1 VLLRREGWLVNP
13 KRVCRLYREMGLQLR
28 NKSPKRRVK
37 AQLREDRAPA
47 SGPNQVWA
55 MDFVHDQLFDGR
67 KIRVLTVVDTFTRLS
82 PAIEVRQQ
90 FRGADVVEVLERV
103 SRKIGYPKT
112 IRVDNG
118 PEFVSKDL
126 DLWAFLRSVTL
137 DFSRPG
143 KPTDNAFNEIGG
155 DRWTLPQAVNCVVE
169 LDSIKPEE
177 ARRQIH
183 LALIDGALWPKW
195 GAFGPHP
202 HLSILDQDPEPPV
215 GDPLWKA
222 ADFDWEGGT
231 VLDNFDPANG
241 KQERRVLLIIA
252 AFSSVSFQSE
262 RASPATVAADYTSGV
277 ESLDVR
283 RR

>member
-1 VLLRREGWLVNP
+1 MKPVRKREMVDEVRRVWQVSIRRACHALPVDRSSYHYRSKRSGQAVLMKRIKEIAETRVRYGYRRIHVLLRREGWLVNS

-103 SRKIGYPKT
+103 SREIGYPKT

-126 DLWAFLRSVTL
+126 DLWAFMRSVTL

-143 KPTDNAFNEIGG
+143 KPTDNAFIESLNGKFRAECLNAN
-155 DRWTLPQAVNCVVE
+155 WFLS
-169 LDSIKPEE
+169 LDE
-177 ARRQIH
+177 ARRKCE
-183 LALIDGALWPKW
+183 AWRRDYNEVR
-195 GAFGPHP
+195 PHSAIGNQVP
-202 HLSILDQDPEPPV
+202 AMLHRSAGNPGQ
-215 GDPLWKA
+215 A
-222 ADFDWEGGT
+222 A
-231 VLDNFDPANG
+231 
-241 KQERRVLLIIA
+241 
-252 AFSSVSFQSE
+252 
-262 RASPATVAADYTSGV
+262 
-277 ESLDVR
+277 VR
-283 RR
+283 